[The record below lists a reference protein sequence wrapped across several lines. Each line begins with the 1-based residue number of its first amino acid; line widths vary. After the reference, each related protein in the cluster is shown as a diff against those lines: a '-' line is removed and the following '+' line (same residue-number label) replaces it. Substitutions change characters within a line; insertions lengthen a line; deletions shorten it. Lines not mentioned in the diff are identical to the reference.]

1 MGKQRSYA
9 CVFACVYVRICV
21 DVIFVICDLCARLFA
36 IVCVCVC
43 MSSSVC
49 VCVFF
54 GLFCVCLFVGVILW
68 MCVAVHVDLPRSL
81 GLGARHAS
89 TQCRG

>member
-1 MGKQRSYA
+1 M
-9 CVFACVYVRICV
+9 YVRICV

-43 MSSSVC
+43 VCVCSLVCGC

-54 GLFCVCLFVGVILW
+54 RLFV
-68 MCVAVHVDLPRSL
+68 CVFICWRDFVDV
-81 GLGARHAS
+81 
-89 TQCRG
+89 RGCAC

>member
-21 DVIFVICDLCARLFA
+21 DMIFVICDLCARLFA
-36 IVCVCVC
+36 IAC
-43 MSSSVC
+43 VC

-54 GLFCVCLFVGVILW
+54 GLCVCVLWFV
-68 MCVAVHVDLPRSL
+68 CVCVYLLA
-81 GLGARHAS
+81 
-89 TQCRG
+89 